1 MSPKGLHRIFFF
13 VRTRKKAR
21 LSEAIAFTVA
31 VFTVGIILWEGM
43 SRIQGHRATIFL
55 TRVIAG
61 CQNPALK
68 SIRLE
73 EPCSK
78 HCQFCNGK
86 FGSRSRLLKGA
97 LAGWELAGIINME
110 SGAPLNVVLGGPQ
123 GSNGVQNGTNRPDLT
138 GKISYPKR
146 RITEFAEGLTNPA
159 GRFSYPL
166 RFAYRLR
173 LAALRACDL
182 KDFRVQPE
190 DRYRSGST
198 REKASHCC
206 LLGSQLRAVGLYF
219 DCDFRP
225 SWKSLCGMHRRAH
238 VRGTGIVP
246 RGCVAAVSGP
256 GPTKTRSR
264 SVSSWHGYFFLLRQS
279 SFRKRVVPL
288 HKSESS

>member
-1 MSPKGLHRIFFF
+1 MG
-13 VRTRKKAR
+13 V
-21 LSEAIAFTVA
+21 
-31 VFTVGIILWEGM
+31 M
-43 SRIQGHRATIFL
+43 SRIQGRRATIFL

-61 CQNPALK
+61 YQNPALK

-78 HCQFCNGK
+78 HYQFCNGK

-97 LAGWELAGIINME
+97 LGGWELAGIINME

-138 GKISYPKR
+138 GKISYPKQ

-173 LAALRACDL
+173 LAPLRACDL
-182 KDFRVQPE
+182 KDVRVQPE

-206 LLGSQLRAVGLYF
+206 LLGSRLRAVGLYF

-225 SWKSLCGMHRRAH
+225 SWESPCGM
-238 VRGTGIVP
+238 T
-246 RGCVAAVSGP
+246 
-256 GPTKTRSR
+256 
-264 SVSSWHGYFFLLRQS
+264 SSCSCTWHGNCATGLRGS
-279 SFRKRVVPL
+279 SFWSWPNKN
-288 HKSESS
+288 SSKVRQQLASLRRFPRMGHLCPIEMAQTRNTI